1 MPAARSALSF
11 PTHRLV
17 TLAPK
22 GRSPPRATS
31 TDTLSEAPVT
41 LGDDPGSQHR
51 RRFPSH
57 TQSLRRLPS
66 VRTRTRLITTLK
78 NNPTVTAR
86 TCSVGVPPTPSAG
99 LPRWAPDEH
108 TTRGAHHPAPHRS
121 ARHRHAPPPLRPC
134 HSREFPAP
142 TPVLPRAGL
151 PGLPRL
157 RAGPLRVGLPD
168 PTRLR
173 AGLPGLTRLRVGLPD
188 PTRLRADLPPHIPVG
203 PLPQAVVPR

>member
-1 MPAARSALSF
+1 
-11 PTHRLV
+11 
-17 TLAPK
+17 K

-86 TCSVGVPPTPSAG
+86 TCSVGVTPTPRAG
-99 LPRWAPDEH
+99 LPRWTPDED
-108 TTRGAHHPAPHRS
+108 TTRVAHHPALLR
-121 ARHRHAPPPLRPC
+121 AVRHRHPSPTLRAGL
-134 HSREFPAP
+134 SREFPAP
-142 TPVLPRAGL
+142 TPAPTPR
-151 PGLPRL
+151 P
-157 RAGPLRVGLPD
+157 
-168 PTRLR
+168 R
-173 AGLPGLTRLRVGLPD
+173 AGLPGLTRLRAGLPD
-188 PTRLRADLPPHIPVG
+188 PPRLRADPPPHIPRG
-203 PLPQAVVPR
+203 PPPQ

>member
-86 TCSVGVPPTPSAG
+86 TCSVGVPPTPRAG
-99 LPRWAPDEH
+99 LPRWTPDED
-108 TTRGAHHPAPHRS
+108 TTRVAHHPALLR
-121 ARHRHAPPPLRPC
+121 AVRDRPPPPPRRAGLG
-134 HSREFPAP
+134 REVPAP
-142 TPVLPRAGL
+142 TPVPPRAGL
-151 PGLPRL
+151 PGLARL

-188 PTRLRADLPPHIPVG
+188 
-203 PLPQAVVPR
+203 